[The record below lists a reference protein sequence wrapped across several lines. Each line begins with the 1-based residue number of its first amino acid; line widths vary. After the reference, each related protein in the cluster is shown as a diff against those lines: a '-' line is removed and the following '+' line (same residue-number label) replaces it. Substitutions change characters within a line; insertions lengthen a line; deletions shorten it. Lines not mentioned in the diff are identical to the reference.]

1 MVSGS
6 GRWVRPC
13 ALLAL
18 VALIAV
24 GCGSNKSSSD
34 ASGGSSAT
42 VPSLIKT
49 PSGPP
54 QSGGT
59 LTFGTESEVSGWNPT
74 VDRWDAS
81 GTEIALTVM
90 DSLVGFDQN
99 FTAQPYL
106 AESLIPNADFTEWDI
121 KLRSGVQFQNGTPLN
136 SAALKKSVDAFAA
149 ASLTGAAFANVG
161 STKIIDDLTL
171 GVVMKQPWAAFPY
184 GLSGQAGVVPA
195 PAQLDSGKTDSSRI
209 PIGTG
214 PFQYKSWTPDQSFD
228 ATKNANYWRTGLP
241 YLDEVVFK
249 PIPDS
254 GTRISAL
261 QTGDINVTVTS
272 RNEDIAKLTTAAKA
286 GQLQMAVSVGALDTN
301 SILINTTKPPMDD
314 IRVRQAMAYAI
325 DKSALDAV
333 TSTDPSL
340 NADSVFAPDSKWYT
354 NTNYPSYD
362 VEKAKQLVADY
373 VADKGPIRFELG
385 STTDPVVIKSAQL
398 LQAQFK
404 EVGMDVSV
412 KNLEQSAYITNAVLG
427 SYTAQMWR
435 QFGTPDPDSNYV
447 WFVGANAV
455 QPLALN
461 MARNQDP
468 KLDAALNTQRAS
480 NDVATRQAAWATIQQ
495 RQTADLPYLW
505 LSRQPWVM
513 GAGNTV
519 RGLDGGT
526 MPDGTPSAGL
536 IGGVMRV
543 TEMWFQK

>member
-1 MVSGS
+1 MLSGS

-13 ALLAL
+13 ALFAVVAL
-18 VALIAV
+18 VAV
-24 GCGSNKSSSD
+24 GCGSKKSSSD

-90 DSLVGFDQN
+90 DALVGFDQN

-106 AESLIPNADFTEWDI
+106 AESLTPNADFTEWDI
-121 KLRSGVQFQNGTPLN
+121 KLRSGVQFHNGAPLN
-136 SAALKKSVDAFAA
+136 SAALKKSIDAFAA
-149 ASLTGAAFANVG
+149 APLTGAAFANVG

-171 GVVMKQPWAAFPY
+171 GVMMKQPWAAFPY

-214 PFQYKSWTPDQSFD
+214 PFQYKNWTPDQSFD
-228 ATKNANYWRTGLP
+228 ATKNANYWRSGLP
-241 YLDEVVFK
+241 HLDEVVFK

-261 QTGDINVTVTS
+261 QTGDINLTVTS

-286 GQLQMAVSVGALDTN
+286 GQLQLAVSVGALDTN

-325 DKSALDAV
+325 DKTALDAV

-354 NTNYPSYD
+354 NTDYPSYD
-362 VEKAKQLVADY
+362 VDKAKQLVAAY
-373 VADKGPIRFELG
+373 VADKGPVSFELG

-404 EVGMDVSV
+404 EVGMDVRV
-412 KNLEQSAYITNAVLG
+412 KNLEQSAYITNAVTG
-427 SYTAQMWR
+427 NYTAQMWR

-468 KLDAALNTQRAS
+468 ALDAALNTQRSS
-480 NDVATRQAAWATIQQ
+480 NDLATRQAAWATIQQ

-519 RGLDGGT
+519 MGLDGGT

-536 IGGVMRV
+536 IGGVMRL